1 MKFFL
6 KKKRITVKKKGGHE
20 RNPCKYLPSPVKS
33 VSTLGGGVWG
43 QSPEKLG
50 CLSIFVDSREAEF
63 KSIPALVIL
72 AVDVL
77 ASFCV
82 RKITVKAR

>member
-1 MKFFL
+1 MNEIPASIFL
-6 KKKRITVKKKGGHE
+6 PPG
-20 RNPCKYLPSPVKS
+20 KS

-43 QSPEKLG
+43 QSPEELG